1 MKLGATRS
9 HKRWQWEPKASG
21 IVDAPQTLPWQQG
34 LGWRAGMRSGLAVP
48 SIVPKDGPGGSVAVA
63 GGVTQRDGSRVP
75 PTSPLPG
82 PITRAPTCLPHS
94 HAPKISSLNPS
105 RVGRARLVP
114 SGWGT
119 QAERGVPAQR

>member
-48 SIVPKDGPGGSVAVA
+48 SMSPRLALVAVEQWQGGSHRGTGLV
-63 GGVTQRDGSRVP
+63 SP
-75 PTSPLPG
+75 PH
-82 PITRAPTCLPHS
+82 PHS
-94 HAPKISSLNPS
+94 LAP
-105 RVGRARLVP
+105 
-114 SGWGT
+114 
-119 QAERGVPAQR
+119 